1 MKNNQHPKK
10 KISIKKYSNRRLYN
24 SSTSKYINLKD
35 LVEIITQ
42 NHNVKIEDHL
52 TGEDLTQQTLSQL
65 IYENNNPEKPIF
77 SENFIKTLFKIL
89 EKNNGTDVSE
99 YLEICLRKF
108 EDYKNPEQKNFEKL
122 NILDLQLQILELKKL
137 IINSKA

>member
-1 MKNNQHPKK
+1 MKNNQHPIQ

-24 SSTSKYINLKD
+24 CSTSKYINLKD
-35 LVEIITQ
+35 LIEIITK

-65 IYENNNPEKPIF
+65 IYEDNNPKKPIF

-89 EKNNGTDVSE
+89 DKNNIADVSE
-99 YLEICLRKF
+99 YLEICLKKF
-108 EDYKNPEQKNFEKL
+108 EDYNKQEHTDFEKL

-137 IINSKA
+137 IVKS

>member
-1 MKNNQHPKK
+1 MKNNQHPIE

-24 SSTSKYINLKD
+24 CSTSKYINLRD
-35 LVEIITQ
+35 LIKIITK

-65 IYENNNPEKPIF
+65 IYEDNNPKKPIF

-89 EKNNGTDVSE
+89 EKNNIADVSE
-99 YLEICLRKF
+99 YLEICLKKF
-108 EDYKNPEQKNFEKL
+108 EDYNKLEQKNFEKL

-137 IINSKA
+137 IVKS

>member
-1 MKNNQHPKK
+1 MKNNQNPIE

-24 SSTSKYINLKD
+24 CSTSKYINLKD
-35 LVEIITQ
+35 LIEIITK

-65 IYENNNPEKPIF
+65 IYEDNNPKKPIF

-89 EKNNGTDVSE
+89 EKNNIADVSE
-99 YLEICLRKF
+99 YLEICLKKF
-108 EDYKNPEQKNFEKL
+108 EDYNKLEQKDFEKL
-122 NILDLQLQILELKKL
+122 NIFDLQLQILELKKH
-137 IINSKA
+137 IVKS

>member
-1 MKNNQHPKK
+1 MKNNKHPIE

-24 SSTSKYINLKD
+24 CSTSKYINLKD
-35 LVEIITQ
+35 LIEIITK

-65 IYENNNPEKPIF
+65 IYEDNNPKKPIF

-89 EKNNGTDVSE
+89 EKNNIADVSE
-99 YLEICLRKF
+99 YLEICLKKF
-108 EDYKNPEQKNFEKL
+108 EDYNKQEHTDFEKL

-137 IINSKA
+137 IVKS

>member
-1 MKNNQHPKK
+1 MKNNQNPIE

-24 SSTSKYINLKD
+24 CSTSKYINLKD
-35 LVEIITQ
+35 LIEIITK

-65 IYENNNPEKPIF
+65 IYEDNNPKKPIF

-89 EKNNGTDVSE
+89 EKNNITDVSE
-99 YLEICLRKF
+99 YLEICLKKF
-108 EDYKNPEQKNFEKL
+108 EDYNKLEHKDFEKL

-137 IINSKA
+137 IVKN

>member
-1 MKNNQHPKK
+1 MKNNQHLIE

-24 SSTSKYINLKD
+24 CSTSKYINLKD
-35 LVEIITQ
+35 LIEIITK
-42 NHNVKIEDHL
+42 NHNVKIEDYL

-65 IYENNNPEKPIF
+65 IYEDNNPKKPIF

-89 EKNNGTDVSE
+89 EKNNIADVSE
-99 YLEICLRKF
+99 YLEICLKKF
-108 EDYKNPEQKNFEKL
+108 EDYNKLEQKDFEKL

-137 IINSKA
+137 IVKS

>member
-1 MKNNQHPKK
+1 MKNKQHLID

-24 SSTSKYINLKD
+24 CSTSKYINLKD
-35 LVEIITQ
+35 LIEVITK

-65 IYENNNPEKPIF
+65 IYEDNNPKKPIF

-89 EKNNGTDVSE
+89 EKNNIADVSE
-99 YLEICLRKF
+99 YLEICLKKF
-108 EDYKNPEQKNFEKL
+108 EDYNKLEQKDFEKL

-137 IINSKA
+137 IVKS

>member
-1 MKNNQHPKK
+1 MKNNQQPIE

-24 SSTSKYINLKD
+24 CSTSKYINLKD
-35 LVEIITQ
+35 LIEIITK

-65 IYENNNPEKPIF
+65 IYEDNNPKKPIF

-89 EKNNGTDVSE
+89 EKNNIADVSE
-99 YLEICLRKF
+99 YLEICLKKF
-108 EDYKNPEQKNFEKL
+108 EDYNKLEHKDFEKL

-137 IINSKA
+137 IVKS

>member
-1 MKNNQHPKK
+1 MKNKQHITD

-24 SSTSKYINLKD
+24 CSTSKYINLKD
-35 LVEIITQ
+35 LIEIITK

-65 IYENNNPEKPIF
+65 IYEDNNPKKPIF

-89 EKNNGTDVSE
+89 EKNNIADVSE
-99 YLEICLRKF
+99 YLEICLKKF
-108 EDYKNPEQKNFEKL
+108 EDYNKLEQKNFEKL

-137 IINSKA
+137 IVKS

>member
-1 MKNNQHPKK
+1 MKNNQNPIE

-24 SSTSKYINLKD
+24 CSTSKYINLKD
-35 LVEIITQ
+35 LIEIITK

-65 IYENNNPEKPIF
+65 IYEDNNPKKPIF

-89 EKNNGTDVSE
+89 EKNNIADVSE
-99 YLEICLRKF
+99 YLEICLKKF
-108 EDYKNPEQKNFEKL
+108 EDYNKLGQKDFEKL

-137 IINSKA
+137 IVKS

>member
-1 MKNNQHPKK
+1 MKNNQHPIEN
-10 KISIKKYSNRRLYN
+10 ISIKKYSNRRLYN
-24 SSTSKYINLKD
+24 CSTSKYINLKD
-35 LVEIITQ
+35 LIEIITK

-65 IYENNNPEKPIF
+65 IYEDNNPKKPIF

-89 EKNNGTDVSE
+89 EKNNIADVSE
-99 YLEICLRKF
+99 YLEICLKKF
-108 EDYKNPEQKNFEKL
+108 EDYNKQEHTDFEKL

-137 IINSKA
+137 IVKS

>member
-1 MKNNQHPKK
+1 MKNKQHLID

-24 SSTSKYINLKD
+24 CSTSKYINLKD
-35 LVEIITQ
+35 LIEIITK
-42 NHNVKIEDHL
+42 NHNVKIEDYL

-65 IYENNNPEKPIF
+65 IYEDNNPKKPIF

-89 EKNNGTDVSE
+89 EKNNIADVSE
-99 YLEICLRKF
+99 YLEICLKKF
-108 EDYKNPEQKNFEKL
+108 EDYNKLEQKDFEKL

-137 IINSKA
+137 IVKS

>member
-1 MKNNQHPKK
+1 MKNNQHPIE

-24 SSTSKYINLKD
+24 CSTSKYINLKD
-35 LVEIITQ
+35 LIEIITK

-65 IYENNNPEKPIF
+65 IYEDNNPKKPIF

-89 EKNNGTDVSE
+89 EKNNIADVSE
-99 YLEICLRKF
+99 YLEICLKKF
-108 EDYKNPEQKNFEKL
+108 EDYNKQEHTDFEKL

-137 IINSKA
+137 IVKS

>member
-1 MKNNQHPKK
+1 MKNKQHLID

-24 SSTSKYINLKD
+24 CSTSKYINLKD
-35 LVEIITQ
+35 LIKIITK

-65 IYENNNPEKPIF
+65 IYEDNNPKKPIF

-89 EKNNGTDVSE
+89 EKNKIADVSE
-99 YLEICLRKF
+99 YLEICLKKF
-108 EDYKNPEQKNFEKL
+108 EDYNKLEQKNFEKL
-122 NILDLQLQILELKKL
+122 NFLDLQLQILELKKL
-137 IINSKA
+137 IVKS

>member
-1 MKNNQHPKK
+1 MKNKQHLID

-24 SSTSKYINLKD
+24 CSTSKYINLKD
-35 LVEIITQ
+35 LIEVITK

-65 IYENNNPEKPIF
+65 IYEDNNPKKPIF

-89 EKNNGTDVSE
+89 EKNNIADVSE
-99 YLEICLRKF
+99 YLEICLKKF
-108 EDYKNPEQKNFEKL
+108 EDYNKQEHTDFEKL
-122 NILDLQLQILELKKL
+122 NLLDLQLQILELKKL
-137 IINSKA
+137 IVKS

>member
-1 MKNNQHPKK
+1 MKNKQHLIN

-24 SSTSKYINLKD
+24 CSTSKYINLKD
-35 LVEIITQ
+35 LIEIITK
-42 NHNVKIEDHL
+42 NYNVKIEDHL

-65 IYENNNPEKPIF
+65 IYEDNNPKKPIF

-89 EKNNGTDVSE
+89 EKNNIADVSE
-99 YLEICLRKF
+99 YLEICLKKF
-108 EDYKNPEQKNFEKL
+108 EDHNKLEHKDFEKL

-137 IINSKA
+137 IVKS

>member
-1 MKNNQHPKK
+1 MKNNQHPIE

-24 SSTSKYINLKD
+24 CSTSKYINLRD
-35 LVEIITQ
+35 LIKIITK

-65 IYENNNPEKPIF
+65 IYEDNNPKKPIF
-77 SENFIKTLFKIL
+77 SENFIKTLFIIL
-89 EKNNGTDVSE
+89 EKNNIADVSE
-99 YLEICLRKF
+99 YLEICLKKF
-108 EDYKNPEQKNFEKL
+108 EDYNKLEPKDFEKL

-137 IINSKA
+137 IVKS

>member
-1 MKNNQHPKK
+1 MKNKQHLID

-24 SSTSKYINLKD
+24 CSTSKYINLKD
-35 LVEIITQ
+35 LIEIITK

-65 IYENNNPEKPIF
+65 IYEDNNPKKPIF

-89 EKNNGTDVSE
+89 EKNNIADVSE
-99 YLEICLRKF
+99 YLEICLKKF
-108 EDYKNPEQKNFEKL
+108 EDYNKLEHKDFEKL

-137 IINSKA
+137 IVKS

>member
-1 MKNNQHPKK
+1 MKNNEHPME

-24 SSTSKYINLKD
+24 CSTSKYINLKD
-35 LVEIITQ
+35 LIEIITK

-65 IYENNNPEKPIF
+65 IYEDNNPKKPIF

-89 EKNNGTDVSE
+89 EKNNIADVSE
-99 YLEICLRKF
+99 YLEICLKKF
-108 EDYKNPEQKNFEKL
+108 EDYNKLEQKDFEKL

-137 IINSKA
+137 IVKS

>member
-1 MKNNQHPKK
+1 MKNKQHITD

-24 SSTSKYINLKD
+24 CSTSKYINLKD
-35 LVEIITQ
+35 LIKIITK

-65 IYENNNPEKPIF
+65 IYEDNNPKKPIF

-89 EKNNGTDVSE
+89 EKNNIADVSE
-99 YLEICLRKF
+99 YLEICLKKF
-108 EDYKNPEQKNFEKL
+108 EDYNKLEHKDFEKL

-137 IINSKA
+137 IVKS

>member
-1 MKNNQHPKK
+1 MKNNQHPIE

-24 SSTSKYINLKD
+24 CSTSKYINLRD
-35 LVEIITQ
+35 LIKIITK

-65 IYENNNPEKPIF
+65 IYEDNNPKKPIF

-89 EKNNGTDVSE
+89 EKNNIADVSE
-99 YLEICLRKF
+99 YLEICLKKF
-108 EDYKNPEQKNFEKL
+108 EDYNKLEHKDFEKL

-137 IINSKA
+137 IVKS

>member
-1 MKNNQHPKK
+1 MKNKQHIIDKV
-10 KISIKKYSNRRLYN
+10 SIKKYSNRRLYN
-24 SSTSKYINLKD
+24 CSTSKYINLKD
-35 LVEIITQ
+35 LIEIITK

-65 IYENNNPEKPIF
+65 IYEDNNPKKPIF

-89 EKNNGTDVSE
+89 EKNNIADVSE
-99 YLEICLRKF
+99 YLEICLKKF
-108 EDYKNPEQKNFEKL
+108 EDYNKLEQKDFEKL

-137 IINSKA
+137 IVKS

>member
-1 MKNNQHPKK
+1 MKNNQNPIE

-24 SSTSKYINLKD
+24 CSTSKYINLKD
-35 LVEIITQ
+35 LIEIITK

-65 IYENNNPEKPIF
+65 IYEDNNPKKPIF

-89 EKNNGTDVSE
+89 EKNNIADVSE
-99 YLEICLRKF
+99 YLEICLKKF
-108 EDYKNPEQKNFEKL
+108 EDYNKLEHKDFEKL

-137 IINSKA
+137 IVKS

>member
-1 MKNNQHPKK
+1 MKNNQHPIEN
-10 KISIKKYSNRRLYN
+10 ISIKKYSNRRLYN
-24 SSTSKYINLKD
+24 CSTSKYINLKD
-35 LVEIITQ
+35 LIEIITK

-65 IYENNNPEKPIF
+65 IYEDNNPKKPIF

-89 EKNNGTDVSE
+89 EKNNIADVSE
-99 YLEICLRKF
+99 YLEICLEKF
-108 EDYKNPEQKNFEKL
+108 EDYNKLEHKDFEKL

-137 IINSKA
+137 IVKS

>member
-1 MKNNQHPKK
+1 MRNNQHPIE

-24 SSTSKYINLKD
+24 CSTSKYINLKD
-35 LVEIITQ
+35 LIEIITK

-65 IYENNNPEKPIF
+65 IYEDNNPKKPIF

-89 EKNNGTDVSE
+89 EKNNIADVSE
-99 YLEICLRKF
+99 YLEICLKKF
-108 EDYKNPEQKNFEKL
+108 EDYNKQEHTDFEKL

-137 IINSKA
+137 IVKS

>member
-1 MKNNQHPKK
+1 MKNNQHPIE

-24 SSTSKYINLKD
+24 CSTSKYINLKD
-35 LVEIITQ
+35 LIEIITKNQ
-42 NHNVKIEDHL
+42 NVKIEDYL

-65 IYENNNPEKPIF
+65 IYEDNNPKKPIF

-89 EKNNGTDVSE
+89 EKNNIADVSE
-99 YLEICLRKF
+99 YLEICLKKF
-108 EDYKNPEQKNFEKL
+108 EDYNKLEHKDFEKL

-137 IINSKA
+137 IVKS

>member
-1 MKNNQHPKK
+1 MKNKQHLID

-24 SSTSKYINLKD
+24 CSTSKYINLKD
-35 LVEIITQ
+35 LIKIITK

-65 IYENNNPEKPIF
+65 IYEDNNPKKPIF

-89 EKNNGTDVSE
+89 EKNNIADVSE
-99 YLEICLRKF
+99 YLEICLKKF
-108 EDYKNPEQKNFEKL
+108 EDYNKLEQKDFEKL

-137 IINSKA
+137 IVKS

>member
-1 MKNNQHPKK
+1 
-10 KISIKKYSNRRLYN
+10 
-24 SSTSKYINLKD
+24 
-35 LVEIITQ
+35 LVEIITK

-89 EKNNGTDVSE
+89 EKNNGTEVSE
-99 YLEICLRKF
+99 YLEICLKKF

-122 NILDLQLQILELKKL
+122 SILDLQLQILELKKL
-137 IINSKA
+137 IVNCKT

>member
-1 MKNNQHPKK
+1 MKNKQHITD

-24 SSTSKYINLKD
+24 CSTSKYINLKD
-35 LVEIITQ
+35 LIEIITK

-65 IYENNNPEKPIF
+65 IYEDNNPKKPIF

-89 EKNNGTDVSE
+89 EKNNIADVSE
-99 YLEICLRKF
+99 YLEICLKKF
-108 EDYKNPEQKNFEKL
+108 EDYNKLEHKDFEKL

-137 IINSKA
+137 IVKS

>member
-1 MKNNQHPKK
+1 MKNNQHPIE

-24 SSTSKYINLKD
+24 CSTSKYINLKD
-35 LVEIITQ
+35 LIEIITK

-65 IYENNNPEKPIF
+65 IYEDNNPKKPIF

-89 EKNNGTDVSE
+89 EKNNISDVSE
-99 YLEICLRKF
+99 YLEICLKKF
-108 EDYKNPEQKNFEKL
+108 EDYNKLEQKNFEKL

-137 IINSKA
+137 IVKS

>member
-1 MKNNQHPKK
+1 MKNKQHIID

-24 SSTSKYINLKD
+24 CSTSKYINLKD
-35 LVEIITQ
+35 LIEIITK

-65 IYENNNPEKPIF
+65 IYEDNNPKKPIF

-89 EKNNGTDVSE
+89 DKNNIADVSE
-99 YLEICLRKF
+99 YLEICLKKF
-108 EDYKNPEQKNFEKL
+108 EDYNKLEQKNFEKL
-122 NILDLQLQILELKKL
+122 NVLDLQLQILELKKL
-137 IINSKA
+137 MVKS

>member
-1 MKNNQHPKK
+1 MKSNQHPIE

-24 SSTSKYINLKD
+24 CSTSKYINLKD
-35 LVEIITQ
+35 LIEIITK

-65 IYENNNPEKPIF
+65 IYEDNNPKKPIF

-89 EKNNGTDVSE
+89 EKNNIADVSE
-99 YLEICLRKF
+99 YLEICLKKF
-108 EDYKNPEQKNFEKL
+108 EDYNKLEQKNFEKL

-137 IINSKA
+137 IVKS